1 MQSSTRW
8 FVALLLT
15 PALAWAHVGAHPVS
29 GFFSGLIH
37 PLTGVDHLLA
47 MVAVGLWAGLMG
59 GSAWW
64 RLPVAFVAALV
75 AGFWVAL
82 AGLLFPAAETWVQL
96 TLLGLGL
103 LLAAAVRFPL
113 ALATLVVAFFGLFHG
128 YVHGLEV
135 PESEVAA
142 VYALGMGVTS
152 LALHLSG
159 VGLAHGLKHLARGE
173 FWAVRAAGVAI
184 AGVGAALLLS

>member
-1 MQSSTRW
+1 MHSSKRW
-8 FVALLLT
+8 FVAFFFS

-37 PLTGVDHLLA
+37 PLTGLDHLLA

-64 RLPVAFVAALV
+64 RLPIAFVAALV

-82 AGLLFPAAETWVQL
+82 EGLVIPAAETGVQL

-103 LLAAAVRFPL
+103 LLAAAVRFPQVV
-113 ALATLVVAFFGLFHG
+113 AILVVAFFGLFHG

-135 PESEVAA
+135 PGSEVAV
-142 VYALGMGVTS
+142 VYTMGMGVTS

-159 VGLAHGLKHLARGE
+159 VALAHGLVQLTRGK
-173 FWAVRAAGVAI
+173 FWAVRTAGMAI
-184 AGVGAALLLS
+184 AGVGAVLLAS